1 MRSDEDPLKLTGTGT
16 RPRATLSG
24 LIGKVLAF
32 AAGALFLIGAFML
45 SLLLFAVVVSVGLV
59 VWGYLWWRTREL
71 RKLVGERLRTA
82 DTTWPRDGASVIE
95 GDFVRE
101 PERDRR

>member
-1 MRSDEDPLKLTGTGT
+1 MPDEDLPRLTAART

-24 LIGKVLAF
+24 LVAKVLAF
-32 AAGALFLIGAFML
+32 AAGGVLLIGAFVF

-71 RKLVGERLRTA
+71 RKLVRERLRTA
-82 DTTWPRDGASVIE
+82 NTQWPRDGGSVIE
-95 GDFVRE
+95 GDFVRDSDS
-101 PERDRR
+101 DRRF